1 MKIAFQVNFILS
13 LPLTIILDSCILH
26 AILSSYPFL
35 EANLQ
40 LLFRVIQRLLI
51 FIHFYCVSGTVLKR
65 KRMIQTL
72 SDLSLALAAVNYS
85 AIFETFSLSIFHS
98 VLDPFYLNVFPFQF
112 TSLVFFISLTFETGM
127 SQSSILGL
135 FLHVHQKPWK
145 SHVVLWFTYYIIKI
159 IIVVLWFKY
168 VLNII
173 YYVV

>member
-127 SQSSILGL
+127 SQSSILGP

-145 SHVVLWFTYYIIKI
+145 SHVVLWF
-159 IIVVLWFKY
+159 KY